1 MLTLLLIEQNLIRA
15 VQARGPCNNTILVLP
30 QAVMNADLTSLQIN
44 RSKKKKTYMQIL
56 YFYLNVKS
64 NDKNPEN
71 PASILD

>member
-44 RSKKKKTYMQIL
+44 RSKKKKNIYADIVFL
-56 YFYLNVKS
+56 SKC
-64 NDKNPEN
+64 
-71 PASILD
+71 